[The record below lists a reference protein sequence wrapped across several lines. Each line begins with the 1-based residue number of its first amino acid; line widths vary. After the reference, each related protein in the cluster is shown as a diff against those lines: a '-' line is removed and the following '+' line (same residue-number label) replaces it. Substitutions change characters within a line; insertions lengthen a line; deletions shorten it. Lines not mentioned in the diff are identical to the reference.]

1 MPGGPPRFFLQS
13 SKSKNSR
20 MSFIFPLAGS
30 EVRKKE
36 LKFAGSSYQSD
47 RQWLTSGVKTK
58 NFLFIWDQGF
68 STGGT
73 LGNFCSLGCHSGN
86 APAWK

>member
-1 MPGGPPRFFLQS
+1 MPGGPPRFFLRS
-13 SKSKNSR
+13 SKCKNSG
-20 MSFIFPLAGS
+20 MAFMFPLAES

-58 NFLFIWDQGF
+58 NFLFIWDQRF
-68 STGGT
+68 STGGM

-86 APAWK
+86 APA